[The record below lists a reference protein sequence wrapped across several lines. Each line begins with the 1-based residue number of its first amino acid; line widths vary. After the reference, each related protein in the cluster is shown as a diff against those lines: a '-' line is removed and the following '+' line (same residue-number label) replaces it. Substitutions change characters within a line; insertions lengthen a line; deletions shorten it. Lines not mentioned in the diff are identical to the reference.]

1 MKVRSLQFR
10 FLVTIMSAI
19 LSIAIFIGGFSIYE
33 VNKYIKEQTESL
45 VKSTCS
51 NEVSQINDILGD
63 IEKSVTIMESYVL
76 SLYKTKEDALDPD
89 KHKEVTALAEAM
101 FGDIAKN
108 TDGAIAYYLRYN
120 PDVSGP
126 TSGLFYSQTTEVNEY
141 VRFDP
146 TDLSLYE
153 KNDVE
158 HVGWFWIPHEARRPV
173 WISPYYNRNNDILMI
188 SYSVPLYFEN
198 QFIGIVGMDFDYS
211 VLEERVRNI
220 KIYENGFAQLEQNG
234 VVITPQGDENGGEP
248 QDFRHD
254 DYMMITDKLDNG
266 MTFVLYASYDDIR
279 QIELDI
285 TYNILITVIFLLLV
299 FSLIVFFMV
308 KTITRPLKKL
318 TAASEKLAKGDY
330 NVEILHSKTY
340 EIDKLSS
347 AFENMIDG
355 LKEHRTLQNFLTYRD
370 PLTKLRNTTAYRA
383 LELAINKRIK
393 EEDFSSFG
401 VMMCDLNCL
410 KETNDTYGHI
420 VGDRLIAASAHVISD
435 TFKRSPVFRIGGDE
449 FLVILR
455 GRDLEDYDDLMEE
468 FKDKCANTFVDT
480 EDSEKIQ
487 ISIATGISVFNP
499 DTDTLVSD
507 VFKRADSNMY
517 SNKRRSKSER

>member
-1 MKVRSLQFR
+1 MKVRSLQFK

-19 LSIAIFIGGFSIYE
+19 LSIAIFIGVVSIYE
-33 VNKYIKEQTESL
+33 VDKYIQEQTESL

-51 NEVSQINDILGD
+51 NEVAQINDILGD
-63 IEKSVTIMESYVL
+63 IRKSVTIMESYVL
-76 SLYKTKEDALDPD
+76 SLYKTKDDTLDPD
-89 KHKEVTALAEAM
+89 KHKEVTKLAEAM

-120 PDVSGP
+120 PEVSGS
-126 TSGLFYSQTTEVNEY
+126 TSGLFYSKTKDINEY
-141 VRFDP
+141 IRFDP

-158 HVGWFWIPHEARRPV
+158 HVGWFWIPYEARRPV

-198 QFIGIVGMDFDYS
+198 QFIGVVGMDFDYA

-220 KIYENGFAQLEQNG
+220 KIYENGFAQIEQNG
-234 VVITPQGDENGGEP
+234 VVIVHDDKNGDEY
-248 QDFRHD
+248 QDIQLD
-254 DYMMITDKLDNG
+254 DYMMISDKLDNG

-279 QIELDI
+279 QIKLDI
-285 TYNILITVIFLLLV
+285 AYNILITVIFLLLV
-299 FSLIVFFMV
+299 FSLIVFFMI
-308 KTITRPLKKL
+308 KKITKPLKKL
-318 TAASEKLAKGDY
+318 TDASEKLAMGDY
-330 NVEILHSKTY
+330 NVDILHSKTY

-347 AFENMIDG
+347 AFENMIEG
-355 LKEHRTLQNFLTYRD
+355 LREHRRLQNFLIYRD
-370 PLTKLRNTTAYRA
+370 PLTKLRNTTAYRE

-393 EEDFSSFG
+393 EQEAIPFG
-401 VMMCDLNCL
+401 VMMCDINRL

-420 VGDRLIAASAHVISD
+420 VGDKLIATAAHIISD
-435 TFKRSPVFRIGGDE
+435 TFKRSPVFRTGGDE
-449 FLVILR
+449 FLIILR
-455 GRDLEDYDDLMEE
+455 GRDLEDYDVLMAE
-468 FKDKCANTFVDT
+468 FKDRCANTFIDT
-480 EDSEKIQ
+480 EDREKIQ
-487 ISIATGISVFNP
+487 ISIAAGISLFNP

-517 SNKRRSKSER
+517 SNKRRSKSKQE